1 MRKHIVAMLF
11 CALAVAGCQRNEL
24 MPNSPP
30 DVIYKKAVE
39 RMEDK
44 DWEYAK
50 KYIETL
56 REDHPFSP
64 FAVEGE
70 LLEADV
76 LYREELFKAAIESY
90 TSFEELHPFHEK
102 APYALYMRGVS
113 NFMLIDSEDRD
124 ITYAREAKRVLDLFV
139 RQNPRSPNLA
149 DAKEKLQKAT
159 DILAEHELYVGVYY
173 ANKGKTDAAI
183 NRLKGLVRN
192 YPESSYR
199 DEAVERIQKLE
210 ATKAAKKD

>member
-1 MRKHIVAMLF
+1 MRKFVAIALF
-11 CALAVAGCQRNEL
+11 CGLALAGCQKHDL

-39 RMEDK
+39 RMEDE

-76 LYREELFKAAIESY
+76 LYREELYKAAIEVY
-90 TSFEELHPFHEK
+90 ASFEELHPFHQK

-113 NFMLIDSEDRD
+113 NFMLVDSEDRD
-124 ITYAREAKRVLDLFV
+124 VTYAREAKRVLELFV
-139 RQNPRSPNLA
+139 RQNPRSANLA
-149 DAKEKLQKAT
+149 DAKAKLAEAT
-159 DILAEHELYVGVYY
+159 DVLAEHELYVGKYY
-173 ANKGKTDAAI
+173 ANKGNAGAAVQ
-183 NRLKGLVRN
+183 RFRGLVRD
-192 YPESSYR
+192 YPESSFR
-199 DEAVERIQKLE
+199 DEAVARIRELE
-210 ATKAAKKD
+210 GEK